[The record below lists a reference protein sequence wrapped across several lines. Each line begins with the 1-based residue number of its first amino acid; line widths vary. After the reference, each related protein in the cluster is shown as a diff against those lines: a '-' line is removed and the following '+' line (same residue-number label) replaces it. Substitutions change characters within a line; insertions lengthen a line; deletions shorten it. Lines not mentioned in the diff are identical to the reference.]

1 MNKFQKFLVKIA
13 SLFYPCKVYGKNNIP
28 KGSAVLACNHFSAI
42 DCLYFLELQQD
53 DLSFLAK
60 KELFKNKLFAKILK
74 FFGAIPINREN
85 PEIRSLMSAIKVLKD
100 GKKLT
105 IFPEGT
111 RNKSGSQELQELKG
125 GTAVFAVKAKC
136 PIVPIM
142 LYKKARLFVKNK
154 MIIGKPFTLEEFYNK
169 PLDDAAVCEMDKL
182 LAEKMIEQQALL
194 NDLVASK
201 RKKQW

>member
-28 KGSAVLACNHFSAI
+28 KGSAVLACNHYSAI

-60 KELFKNKLFAKILK
+60 KELFKNKLFGKVLK
-74 FFGAIPINREN
+74 VYGAIPIDREN
-85 PEIRSLMSAIKVLKD
+85 PEMRSLMAAIKVLKD

-111 RNKSGSQELQELKG
+111 RNKSGSKELQELKG

-136 PIVPIM
+136 PIVPVMI
-142 LYKKARLFVKNK
+142 YKKARFFVKNK
-154 MIIGKPFTLEEFYNK
+154 MIIGKPFTLDEYYSK
-169 PLDDAAVCEMDKL
+169 TLDEQTVAEMDKI
-182 LAEKMIEQQALL
+182 LAEKMIEQQYLL
-194 NDLVASK
+194 RKLVKSK
-201 RKKQW
+201 TKK